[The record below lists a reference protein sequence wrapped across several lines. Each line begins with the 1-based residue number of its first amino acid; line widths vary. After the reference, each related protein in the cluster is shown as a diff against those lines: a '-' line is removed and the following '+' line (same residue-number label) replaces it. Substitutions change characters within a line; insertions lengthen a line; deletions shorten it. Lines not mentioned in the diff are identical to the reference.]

1 VPLYRDE
8 GIVLR
13 TQKLG
18 EADRIVTIL
27 TRSHGRLRCVGKGV
41 RRTSSR
47 FGSRLEPFT
56 HIDVQ
61 LHTGRTLDVV
71 NQTETLHSFGATLVH
86 DYPAYTAGTAM
97 LETAERL
104 TAEEREPSLQQ
115 FLLLVGGLRALE
127 ERVHLPRLVLDAYLL
142 RSLSVAGWAPS
153 FSDCARCGLVGPH
166 QWFHVAGGGSVCANC
181 RPPGSLTPSGEVIN
195 LLAALLSGEWDVAD
209 GVDPR
214 FHDQG
219 TSLVTAFLQW
229 HLERGLRSLR
239 LVDRSMG

>member
-1 VPLYRDE
+1 MPLYRDE
-8 GIVLR
+8 GVVLR

-18 EADRIVTIL
+18 EADRIITIL
-27 TRSHGRLRCVGKGV
+27 TRGNGRIRCVGKGV

-56 HIDVQ
+56 HVDVQ

-71 NQTETLHSFGATLVH
+71 NQVDSLHSFGALLVR
-86 DYPAYTAGTAM
+86 DYPAYTAGIAM

-104 TAEEREPSLQQ
+104 TAEEREPAVQQ
-115 FLLLVGGLRALE
+115 FLLLIGGLRALE
-127 ERVHLPRLVLDAYLL
+127 ERSHLPRLVLDAYLL

-153 FSDCARCGLVGPH
+153 FSDCARCGAPGPH
-166 QWFHVAGGGSVCANC
+166 QSFHVPSGGSVCPNC
-181 RPPGSLTPSGEVIN
+181 RPAGASTPAPEVVV
-195 LLAALLSGEWDVAD
+195 LLAALLSGEWEIAD
-209 GVDPR
+209 SVDPR
-214 FHDQG
+214 FHESG
-219 TSLVTAFLQW
+219 TGLVNSFLQW